1 MIEADVEDQQD
12 SRIWSGKSLALT
24 QSSSS
29 SMLRHKGAPESS
41 KIEAGELPQLSGP
54 GTVPWSVA
62 KCANTAVIPSMQV
75 SFSRISTLSPSTYSM
90 II

>member
-1 MIEADVEDQQD
+1 MDAMIEADMEDQQD

-41 KIEAGELPQLSGP
+41 KTGATTSQSLCHPERNEKPAEYKQ
-54 GTVPWSVA
+54 
-62 KCANTAVIPSMQV
+62 
-75 SFSRISTLSPSTYSM
+75 R
-90 II
+90 